1 MSRRAA
7 QLATGLLA
15 LVCLGSAG
23 AATPTLKEASAPA
36 KEKTGA
42 ATAAP
47 AASKTESGKEAKAP
61 GAAVEIVHAEFGTF
75 DASSPDDLVFT
86 PGNVVPHREG
96 QRYGWV
102 IELRGGKRSVAVREE
117 YVQGST
123 PAPIED
129 PISDSLSIP
138 VAKRNQVSQRQ
149 LVPVDNLIFGEWAIG
164 PKEPAGHRHLRV
176 VIEDQAAVDFEYDVK

>member
-1 MSRRAA
+1 MSRTAA

-23 AATPTLKEASAPA
+23 AATPTQKEASLPA
-36 KEKTGA
+36 KEKTTAA
-42 ATAAP
+42 ATAP
-47 AASKTESGKEAKAP
+47 AAKTEPGKEAKAP
-61 GAAVEIVHAEFGTF
+61 SAAVEIVHAEFGTF

-117 YVQGST
+117 YVQGSA

-129 PISDSLSIP
+129 PLSDSLSIP

-176 VIEDQAAVDFEYDVK
+176 VIEEQAAVDFEYDVK

>member
-1 MSRRAA
+1 MSRTAA

-15 LVCLGSAG
+15 LLCAG
-23 AATPTLKEASAPA
+23 IAAAATPTLKEASPPA
-36 KEKTGA
+36 KEKTTA
-42 ATAAP
+42 ATTAP
-47 AASKTESGKEAKAP
+47 AAKAESGKEAKAP
-61 GAAVEIVHAEFGTF
+61 SAAVEIVHAEFGTF

-102 IELRGGKRSVAVREE
+102 IELRSGKRSVAVREE
-117 YVQGST
+117 YVQG
-123 PAPIED
+123 AVAKPIED
-129 PISDSLSIP
+129 PFSDSLSIP

>member
-7 QLATGLLA
+7 QVATGLLA
-15 LVCLGSAG
+15 LLCAG
-23 AATPTLKEASAPA
+23 IASAATLTLKEASPPA
-36 KEKTGA
+36 KEKTTA

-47 AASKTESGKEAKAP
+47 AGKPEPGKETRAP
-61 GAAVEIVHAEFGTF
+61 SAAVEILHAEFGTF

-86 PGNVVPHREG
+86 PGKVVPHREG

-102 IELRGGKRSVAVREE
+102 IEVRGGKRSVAVREE
-117 YVQGST
+117 YVQGSA

-129 PISDSLSIP
+129 PLSDSLSIP

-176 VIEDQAAVDFEYDVK
+176 VVEEQATVDFEYDVK

>member
-1 MSRRAA
+1 MSSRAT

-15 LVCLGSAG
+15 LLCAG
-23 AATPTLKEASAPA
+23 IAAAATPTPKEASAPA
-36 KEKTGA
+36 KEKTTA
-42 ATAAP
+42 ATTAP
-47 AASKTESGKEAKAP
+47 AAKAESGKEAKAP
-61 GAAVEIVHAEFGTF
+61 SAAVEIVHAEFGTF

-129 PISDSLSIP
+129 PLSDSLSIP

-176 VIEDQAAVDFEYDVK
+176 VIEEQAAIDFEYDVK